1 MRLIEH
7 LVGARHDA
15 AIAEALHRLEHRDA
29 VDVLTIKSAETE
41 RRRFRATTAR
51 GEEIAIALS
60 RDQTLH
66 DGAVLVLEP
75 DHAIVVRVATTRWLR
90 FVPRDAAAA
99 VELGYNAGNLHWR
112 VKFDGPVLMVALE
125 GPVDGYRARLQRLIE
140 SGGVTVEVPSQ
151 ASSER
156 C

>member
-1 MRLIEH
+1 MRLIER
-7 LVGARHDA
+7 VIGGRHDA
-15 AIAEALHRLEHRDA
+15 TIAESLHRLEHRDA
-29 VDVLTIKSAETE
+29 VDVLTIKTAETE
-41 RRRFRATTAR
+41 RRRFRAITAR
-51 GEEIAIALS
+51 GEEIAIALP
-60 RDQTLH
+60 RDQILH

-75 DHAIVVRVATTRWLR
+75 DHAIVVRVATPRWLR

-125 GPVDGYRARLQRLIE
+125 GPAEGYRLRLRRMIDDGRVTIE
-140 SGGVTVEVPSQ
+140 GGEP
-151 ASSER
+151 

>member
-1 MRLIEH
+1 MRLIESI
-7 LVGARHDA
+7 VGGRHDA
-15 AIAEALHRLEHRDA
+15 AISERLHRLEHRDA
-29 VDVLTIKSAETE
+29 VDVLTLKSAETE
-41 RRRFRATTAR
+41 RRRFRAITAR
-51 GEEIAIALS
+51 GEEIAIALP

-75 DHAIVVRVATTRWLR
+75 DHAIVVRVATPRWLR

-99 VELGYNAGNLHWR
+99 IELGYNAGNLHWR

-125 GPVDGYRARLQRLIE
+125 GPADAYRVRLQRMIDDG
-140 SGGVTVEVPSQ
+140 SIRVEEGAP
-151 ASSER
+151 